1 MKNLF
6 FFILLMLV
14 GFSCEKPPVDDR
26 PKGLL
31 PPAKM
36 MALLKDIHHE
46 EAALNLSG
54 IRQDSAA
61 SFFKFIEKD
70 LFKKH
75 GVDSLQVMKSL
86 EYYNQ
91 HIELLDSMYRA
102 MGGGPASPVQP

>member
-1 MKNLF
+1 MRIRYWLGMCWVV
-6 FFILLMLV
+6 L
-14 GFSCEKPPVDDR
+14 FSCEEPKVNDK

-31 PPAKM
+31 PPARM
-36 MALLKDIHHE
+36 MAILKDLHHQ
-46 EAALNLSG
+46 EAVLNLSG

-61 SFFKFIEKD
+61 SLFKHLEKD

-75 GVDSLQVMKSL
+75 KVDSIQVMKSL

-91 HIELLDSMYRA
+91 HIEVLDSMYRA